1 MSVRTPAAAVLVAM
15 LLLGCSSA
23 PKQSAQVVDKKN
35 RASEYTDFGNRSYT
49 EGDYAAALTF
59 FEQALAI
66 NLSVDNGP
74 GVVKSLCSVGAV
86 HIALGQ
92 RPQAEEVFVRARRLA
107 ATAGDTVLEVQS
119 AVSLGEL
126 LIAEGRSGEAREL
139 LAGELRSE
147 GALAG
152 TRDLAI
158 LYHTL
163 ATAEK
168 KLGRLDEARS
178 HAELALAINT
188 KLKALE
194 DVAANHFL
202 LASIHSKREDYAAA
216 LASAQTALETDKRI
230 ENSLGIAQDLLAMG
244 IIATRLGR
252 SEQAFDYFER
262 SYGIYSALRLS
273 SGLRSVLPELVDAA
287 RRVGRGADAD
297 AYAAK
302 LVALG
307 AP

>member
-1 MSVRTPAAAVLVAM
+1 MSLRVAAAALLVAA
-15 LLLGCSSA
+15 LLAGCSSA
-23 PKQSAQVVDKKN
+23 PRQPTQVVEKKN
-35 RASEYTDFGNRSYT
+35 RAAEYTGIGNRAYI
-49 EGDYAAALTF
+49 EGDYSGALTF
-59 FEQALAI
+59 FQQALAV

-74 GVVKSLCSVGAV
+74 GVIKSLCSIGKV

-92 RPQAEEVFVRARRLA
+92 QPQAEEVFVRARRLA

-119 AVSLGEL
+119 AVGLGEL
-126 LIAEGRSGEAREL
+126 LIAAGRSDEARDL
-139 LAGELRSE
+139 LAAELRYE
-147 GALAG
+147 KPLAG

-168 KLGRLDEARS
+168 KLARLDEAKA
-178 HAELALAINT
+178 HVDLALAINR

-202 LASIHSKREDYAAA
+202 LASIYAKREDYASA
-216 LASAQTALETDKRI
+216 LASAQAALDTDKGI
-230 ENSLGIAQDLLAMG
+230 ENSLGIAQDLLALG
-244 IIATRLGR
+244 IITTKLGR
-252 SEQAFDYFER
+252 NEQAFDYLER
-262 SYGIYSALRLS
+262 SYGIYSALRMD
-273 SGLRSVLPELVDAA
+273 SGLKAVLPDLVAAA
-287 RRVGRGADAD
+287 RRVGRDADAE

-302 LVALG
+302 LAALE